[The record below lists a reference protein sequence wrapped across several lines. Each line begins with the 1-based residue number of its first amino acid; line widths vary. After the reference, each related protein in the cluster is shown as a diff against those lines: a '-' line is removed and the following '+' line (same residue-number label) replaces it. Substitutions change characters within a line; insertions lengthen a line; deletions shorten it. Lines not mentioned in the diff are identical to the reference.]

1 MIKHIIIIVTAVYVI
16 GKAAVS
22 MFEMNEK
29 NQSTMRFLLIIT
41 IINTVFV
48 IVQEI
53 LGMYILVKIYKCRL
67 RRLLPQEVQEILI
80 TFREHEFILNHP
92 NGQKRIPYLKVYV
105 DDNTLYIGGGLFP
118 LSRKNLSEDDWAKTI
133 QFLSIHNIV

>member
-105 DDNTLYIGGGLFP
+105 DDNTLYIGADYFHCQEKTLV
-118 LSRKNLSEDDWAKTI
+118 KTI
-133 QFLSIHNIV
+133 GLKQYSF